1 MLNAATHTPR
11 GEDPV
16 ALSDRRFPSR
26 RAVTAGRVVGAVV
39 AGLALYAAFPPLG
52 WWWAAPLGIA
62 LLLAVVDGRRVRA
75 AFGWGLLAALA
86 YQYPLLHWTGTYVG
100 AVWLGALAVVVLA
113 VAIPVALVP
122 VVRRLPATPLWI
134 ACLWVAGEAGI
145 ERVPWGGF
153 PWAKLAFGQ
162 AGGAYAR
169 LASLGGAPL
178 VSFGVVLSGAGLWSL
193 VSAVSHRGHPTSG
206 DAHRRGAPTVVGALV
221 AVLLGPVVGLATPA
235 HAAVEPGDRT
245 ITVAAVQGNVPRA
258 GLDFASQRR
267 AVLDNHV
274 RETQQLAAQVA
285 AGQRPRPDLV
295 IWPENSSDIDPFA
308 NADARTEIQAVTDR
322 IGVPVV
328 VGAVLRGALNADGTA
343 YVEGPRNAAVV
354 WTPQTPTSPGG
365 PTDQYVKRHLL
376 PFGEYIP
383 LRGLAAFFSD
393 DVARVVDFQPG
404 TGDPLLAAGPA
415 RLGVATCYEV
425 VFDDDVRDAV
435 TAGADLLTVPT
446 NNATFGYTNMTYQQ
460 QGMSRLRAIEH
471 DRAVVIAATSGQSAV
486 IAPDGTVVD
495 RTGALYTPGVLV
507 DRVPLRT
514 TTTLATR
521 LGAGPEWVLAA
532 LGVAAVATGAVLGAR
547 ARRRAGGPGTTP
559 PDTTPPVAG

>member
-1 MLNAATHTPR
+1 MLNAATRSSR
-11 GEDPV
+11 GEEPV
-16 ALSDRRFPSR
+16 DLPDRGFPSR
-26 RAVTAGRVVGAVV
+26 RAVTAARAVAAVV

-52 WWWAAPLGIA
+52 WWWAAPLGVA
-62 LLLAVVDGRRVRA
+62 LLLAVVDGRRPRA
-75 AFGWGLLAALA
+75 AFGWGALSALA

-100 AVWLGALAVVVLA
+100 AVWFGALAVVVLA
-113 VAIPVALVP
+113 VALPVALFP
-122 VVRRLPATPLWI
+122 LVRRVPGTPLWV
-134 ACLWVAGEAGI
+134 ACLWLAGEALI

-162 AGGAYAR
+162 AGGAYAK
-169 LASLGGAPL
+169 LATLGGAPL
-178 VSFGVVLSGAGLWSL
+178 VSFGVVLSGAGLWWL
-193 VSAVSHRGHPTSG
+193 ASAVR
-206 DAHRRGAPTVVGALV
+206 RRGQGIRFSTPTGPVPRRRRALAVVGALV
-221 AVLLGPVVGLATPA
+221 AVLAGPVAGLATPA
-235 HAAVEPGDRT
+235 HAAAEPGDRT

-274 RETQQLAAQVA
+274 RETRLLAARVA
-285 AGQRPRPDLV
+285 AGQTPRPDLV

-308 NADARTEIQAVTDR
+308 NADARTEIQAVTDQM
-322 IGVPVV
+322 GVPIV
-328 VGAVLRGALNADGTA
+328 VGAVLRGATNAAGTA
-343 YVEGPRNAAVV
+343 YVDGPRNASVV
-354 WTPQTPTSPGG
+354 WTPRVG

-383 LRGLAAFFSD
+383 LRGLASLFSA

-404 TGDPLLAAGPA
+404 TGTPVLTAGPA
-415 RLGVATCYEV
+415 ELGVATCYEV

-446 NNATFGYTNMTYQQ
+446 NNATFGDTNMTYQQ

-486 IAPDGTVVD
+486 IAPDGAVLD

-521 LGAGPEWVLAA
+521 LGPAPEWVLAG
-532 LGVAAVATGAVLGAR
+532 LGIAAAATGAGLAV
-547 ARRRAGGPGTTP
+547 RRRRSTAGETG
-559 PDTTPPVAG
+559 

>member
-1 MLNAATHTPR
+1 LAR
-11 GEDPV
+11 LV
-16 ALSDRRFPSR
+16 DRRGPSVGTGA
-26 RAVTAGRVVGAVV
+26 RALAAVV
-39 AGLALYAAFPPLG
+39 AGLGLYATFPPLG

-62 LLLAVVDGRRVRA
+62 LLLAVVDGRRPRA
-75 AFGWGLLAALA
+75 AFGWGVLAALA

-113 VAIPVALVP
+113 VAIPVTLFGLVRHVP
-122 VVRRLPATPLWI
+122 GTPLWV
-134 ACLWVAGEAGI
+134 ACLWVAGEALI
-145 ERVPWGGF
+145 ERLPWGGF

-169 LASLGGAPL
+169 LASVGGAPL
-178 VSFGVVLSGAGLWSL
+178 VSFGVVLSGAGLWWLSTL
-193 VSAVSHRGHPTSG
+193 LRRRPVPSRRAVGL
-206 DAHRRGAPTVVGALV
+206 VGALV
-221 AVLLGPVVGLATPA
+221 AVLLGPVAGLAIPA
-235 HAAVEPGDRT
+235 HAAAEPGERT

-258 GLDFASQRR
+258 GLDFARQRR

-274 RETQQLAAQVA
+274 RETGLLAQRVA
-285 AGQRPRPDLV
+285 AGQTPRPDLV

-308 NADARTEIQAVTDR
+308 NADARTEIQAVTDEM
-322 IGVPVV
+322 GVPIV
-328 VGAVLRGALNADGTA
+328 VGAVLRGATNAAGTA
-343 YVEGPRNAAVV
+343 YVAGPRNAAVV
-354 WTPQTPTSPGG
+354 WTPDTPTHPGG

-383 LRGLAAFFSD
+383 LRGLASLFSS
-393 DVARVVDFQPG
+393 DVSRVTDFQPG
-404 TGDPLLAAGPA
+404 TGTPDLTAGPA

-446 NNATFGYTNMTYQQ
+446 NNATFGDTFMTYQQ

-486 IAPDGTVVD
+486 IAPDGAVLD

-521 LGAGPEWVLAA
+521 LGPAPEWVLAA
-532 LGVAAVATGAVLGAR
+532 LGVAAAATGAGLAV
-547 ARRRAGGPGTTP
+547 RRRRSGGTPGVT
-559 PDTTPPVAG
+559 G

>member
-1 MLNAATHTPR
+1 VLNAATHAPR
-11 GEDPV
+11 GEDSA
-16 ALSDRRFPSR
+16 ALPDRGFPSR
-26 RAVTAGRVVGAVV
+26 RVVAAGGRAVGAVV

-75 AFGWGLLAALA
+75 AFGWGALAALA

-100 AVWLGALAVVVLA
+100 PVWLGALAVVVLA
-113 VAIPVALVP
+113 VAIPVALFP
-122 VVRRLPATPLWI
+122 LVRGLPAAPLWV
-134 ACLWVAGEAGI
+134 ACLWVAGEAAI

-162 AGGAYAR
+162 ADGAYAT
-169 LASLGGAPL
+169 LAALGGAPL
-178 VSFGVVLSGAGLWSL
+178 VSFAVVLSGAGLWWMTAT
-193 VSAVSHRGHPTSG
+193 V
-206 DAHRRGAPTVVGALV
+206 RRRPATPEDGRRPGPALGLVGALV
-221 AVLLGPVVGLATPA
+221 AVLLGPLVGLAVPA

-274 RETQQLAAQVA
+274 RETRLLAAQVA

-308 NADARTEIQAVTDR
+308 NADARTEIQAVTDE

-328 VGAVLRGALNADGTA
+328 VGAVLRGVLDADGTA
-343 YVEGPRNAAVV
+343 YLQGPRNAAVV
-354 WTPQTPTSPGG
+354 WTPRGPAGPGG

-383 LRGLAAFFSD
+383 LRGLASFFSD
-393 DVARVVDFQPG
+393 DVARVVDFAPG
-404 TGDPLLAAGPA
+404 TGTPTLDAGPA

-435 TAGADLLTVPT
+435 TGGADLLTVPT
-446 NNATFGYTNMTYQQ
+446 NNATFGETNMTYQQ

-486 IAPDGTVVD
+486 IAPDGAVLD

-521 LGAGPEWVLAA
+521 LGPTPEWVLAA
-532 LGVAAVATGAVLGAR
+532 LGVAAAATGAVRG
-547 ARRRAGGPGTTP
+547 RRRAGGPGATAPEETSA
-559 PDTTPPVAG
+559 VVR

>member
-1 MLNAATHTPR
+1 
-11 GEDPV
+11 V
-16 ALSDRRFPSR
+16 A
-26 RAVTAGRVVGAVV
+26 TAGRVVGAVV
-39 AGLALYAAFPPLG
+39 AGLALYATFPPLG
-52 WWWAAPLGIA
+52 WWWAGPLGIA
-62 LLLAVVDGRRVRA
+62 LLLAVVDGRRIRA
-75 AFGWGLLAALA
+75 AFGWGVLAAIA

-122 VVRRLPATPLWI
+122 LVRRLPGAPLWV
-134 ACLWVAGEAGI
+134 ASVWVAGEAVI
-145 ERVPWGGF
+145 ERLPWGGF

-162 AGGAYAR
+162 AGGAYAT

-178 VSFGVVLSGAGLWSL
+178 VSFAVVLSGAGLWWL
-193 VSAVSHRGHPTSG
+193 VSAM
-206 DAHRRGAPTVVGALV
+206 AHRRRRRPALAVVGALV
-221 AVLLGPVVGLATPA
+221 AVLVGPVAGLATPA
-235 HAAVEPGDRT
+235 HPAVEPGDRT

-274 RETQQLAAQVA
+274 RETQLLAQQVA

-328 VGAVLRGALNADGTA
+328 VGAVLRGAVNADGTA

-354 WTPQTPTSPGG
+354 WTPRTPTAPGG

-383 LRGLAAFFSD
+383 LRGLAALFSA
-393 DVARVVDFQPG
+393 DVNRVVDFQPG
-404 TGDPLLAAGPA
+404 TGTPTLDAGPA

-446 NNATFGYTNMTYQQ
+446 NNATFGETNMTYQQ
-460 QGMSRLRAIEH
+460 QGMSRLRAVEH

-486 IAPDGTVVD
+486 IAPDGSVVD

-521 LGAGPEWVLAA
+521 LGPAPEWVLAA
-532 LGVAAVATGAVLGAR
+532 LGAAAVVMGAVLTRR
-547 ARRRAGGPGTTP
+547 ARRRS
-559 PDTTPPVAG
+559 

>member
-1 MLNAATHTPR
+1 
-11 GEDPV
+11 
-16 ALSDRRFPSR
+16 
-26 RAVTAGRVVGAVV
+26 
-39 AGLALYAAFPPLG
+39 
-52 WWWAAPLGIA
+52 
-62 LLLAVVDGRRVRA
+62 
-75 AFGWGLLAALA
+75 
-86 YQYPLLHWTGTYVG
+86 VG

-113 VAIPVALVP
+113 VAVPVALVP
-122 VVRRLPATPLWI
+122 LVARLPTTPLWV
-134 ACLWVAGEAGI
+134 ACLWVAGEAVI

-162 AGGAYAR
+162 AGGAYAE
-169 LASLGGAPL
+169 LAALGGAPL
-178 VSFGVVLSGAGLWSL
+178 VSFAVVLSGAGLWSL
-193 VSAVSHRGHPTSG
+193 AARLLRRRRTSG
-206 DAHRRGAPTVVGALV
+206 RPRSALGVVGALV
-221 AVLLGPVVGLATPA
+221 AVLLGPLAGLAVSA

-274 RETQQLAAQVA
+274 RETRLLAAQVA

-295 IWPENSSDIDPFA
+295 IWPENASDIDPFA
-308 NADARTEIQAVTDR
+308 NADARAEIQAVTDEV
-322 IGVPVV
+322 GVPVV
-328 VGAVLRGALNADGTA
+328 VGAVLRGVLDADGTA
-343 YVEGPRNAAVV
+343 YVQGPRNAAVV
-354 WTPQTPTSPGG
+354 WTPRGPAGPGG

-383 LRGLAAFFSD
+383 LRGLAALVSD
-393 DVARVVDFQPG
+393 DVRRVVDFVPG
-404 TGDPLLAAGPA
+404 TGTPTLDAGPA

-446 NNATFGYTNMTYQQ
+446 NNATFGETNMTYQQ

-471 DRAVVIAATSGQSAV
+471 DRAVVVAATSGQSAV
-486 IAPDGTVVD
+486 IAPDGTVLD

-521 LGAGPEWVLAA
+521 LGPAPEWVLAA
-532 LGVAAVATGAVLGAR
+532 LGVAAVVAGAVRG
-547 ARRRAGGPGTTP
+547 RRRTGGASTPDRTSADAG
-559 PDTTPPVAG
+559 

>member
-1 MLNAATHTPR
+1 MAHLVERRGPSLGTAA
-11 GEDPV
+11 
-16 ALSDRRFPSR
+16 
-26 RAVTAGRVVGAVV
+26 RVVGAVV
-39 AGLALYAAFPPLG
+39 AGLALYVAFPPLG

-62 LLLAVVDGRRVRA
+62 LLLAVVDGRRIRA
-75 AFGWGLLAALA
+75 AFGWGVLAALA

-122 VVRRLPATPLWI
+122 LVARLPATPLWV
-134 ACLWVAGEAGI
+134 ACLWVAGEALI

-169 LASLGGAPL
+169 LAALGGAPL
-178 VSFGVVLSGAGLWSL
+178 VSFAVVLSGAGLWSL
-193 VSAVSHRGHPTSG
+193 SGVLRGRPTSG
-206 DAHRRGAPTVVGALV
+206 APLRLRALTTVGALV
-221 AVLLGPVVGLATPA
+221 AVLLGPLAGLAVPA
-235 HAAVEPGDRT
+235 HPAVEPGDRT

-274 RETQQLAAQVA
+274 RETRLLAAQVA
-285 AGQRPRPDLV
+285 AGQRPRADLV

-308 NADARTEIQAVTDR
+308 NADARAEIQAVTDEV
-322 IGVPVV
+322 GVPVV
-328 VGAVLRGALNADGTA
+328 VGAVLRGVLNADGTA
-343 YVEGPRNAAVV
+343 YVQGPRNAAVV
-354 WTPQTPTSPGG
+354 WTPRSPSRAGG

-383 LRGLAAFFSD
+383 LRGIASLLSD
-393 DVARVVDFQPG
+393 DVGRVVDFQAG
-404 TGDPLLAAGPA
+404 TGTPTLDAGPA

-446 NNATFGYTNMTYQQ
+446 NNATFGETNMTYQQ

-486 IAPDGTVVD
+486 IAPDGTVLD

-521 LGAGPEWVLAA
+521 LGPAPEWALAA
-532 LGVAAVATGAVLGAR
+532 LGVAAAAAGLVRG
-547 ARRRAGGPGTTP
+547 RRRTGGAGATSA
-559 PDTTPPVAG
+559 VAG

>member
-1 MLNAATHTPR
+1 MLNSATRAPR
-11 GEDPV
+11 GEDSA
-16 ALSDRRFPSR
+16 ALADRGFPSR
-26 RAVTAGRVVGAVV
+26 RVAAVGRVVGAVV

-75 AFGWGLLAALA
+75 AFGWGALAALA

-113 VAIPVALVP
+113 VAVPVALVP
-122 VVRRLPATPLWI
+122 LVARLPATPLWV
-134 ACLWVAGEAGI
+134 ACLWVAGEAVI

-162 AGGAYAR
+162 AGGAYGK
-169 LASLGGAPL
+169 LAALGGAPL
-178 VSFGVVLSGAGLWSL
+178 VGFAVVLSGAGLWSL
-193 VSAVSHRGHPTSG
+193 ARTVLRRPTPAGPRPSRPSRPALG
-206 DAHRRGAPTVVGALV
+206 LAGSLV
-221 AVLLGPVVGLATPA
+221 AVLLGPLAGLAVPA

-274 RETQQLAAQVA
+274 RETRLLAAAVA

-308 NADARTEIQAVTDR
+308 NADARAEIQAVTDEV
-322 IGVPVV
+322 GVPIV
-328 VGAVLRGALNADGTA
+328 VGAVLRGVLNADGTA
-343 YVEGPRNAAVV
+343 YAEGPRNAAVV
-354 WTPQTPTSPGG
+354 WTPQSPTSAGG

-383 LRGLAAFFSD
+383 LRGLASSFSD
-393 DVARVVDFQPG
+393 DVGRVVDFAPG
-404 TGDPLLAAGPA
+404 TGTPTLDAGPA

-435 TAGADLLTVPT
+435 TGGADLLTVPT
-446 NNATFGYTNMTYQQ
+446 NNATFGQTNMTYQQ

-486 IAPDGTVVD
+486 IAPDGTVLD

-521 LGAGPEWVLAA
+521 LGAAPEWA
-532 LGVAAVATGAVLGAR
+532 LAVLGLAAAAAGAVR
-547 ARRRAGGPGTTP
+547 GRRRTGGTSTP
-559 PDTTPPVAG
+559 DGASVVAG

>member
-1 MLNAATHTPR
+1 M
-11 GEDPV
+11 
-16 ALSDRRFPSR
+16 
-26 RAVTAGRVVGAVV
+26 VTAGRAAGAVL

-62 LLLAVVDGRRVRA
+62 LLLTVVDGRRVRA
-75 AFGWGLLAALA
+75 AFGWGALAALA

-100 AVWLGALAVVVLA
+100 AVWFGALAVVVLA

-122 VVRRLPATPLWI
+122 LVARLPGTPLWV
-134 ACLWVAGEAGI
+134 ACLWVAGEAVI

-169 LASLGGAPL
+169 LAALGGAPL
-178 VSFGVVLSGAGLWSL
+178 VSFAVVLSGAGLWSL
-193 VSAVSHRGHPTSG
+193 ATVTRRHPASG
-206 DAHRRGAPTVVGALV
+206 RALAAIGALV
-221 AVLLGPVVGLATPA
+221 AVLLGPLAGLAVPA

-274 RETQQLAAQVA
+274 RETRLLAAQVA

-308 NADARTEIQAVTDR
+308 NADARTEIQAVTDE

-328 VGAVLRGALNADGTA
+328 VGAVLRGVLDADGTA

-354 WTPQTPTSPGG
+354 WTPRGPTGPGG

-383 LRGLAAFFSD
+383 LRGLASFFSG
-393 DVARVVDFQPG
+393 DVARVVDFAPG
-404 TGDPLLAAGPA
+404 SGTPTLDAGPA

-446 NNATFGYTNMTYQQ
+446 NNATFGETNMTYQQ

-486 IAPDGTVVD
+486 IAPDGTVLD

-521 LGAGPEWVLAA
+521 LGAAPEWVLAA
-532 LGVAAVATGAVLGAR
+532 LGVAAAATGVLRG
-547 ARRRAGGPGTTP
+547 RRRTGGPGTP
-559 PDTTPPVAG
+559 EEAPAVAA

>member
-1 MLNAATHTPR
+1 MLNAATRTPR
-11 GEDPV
+11 AQDPGAPSGRGGPSRPV
-16 ALSDRRFPSR
+16 A
-26 RAVTAGRVVGAVV
+26 TAARVVGAVV

-62 LLLAVVDGRRVRA
+62 LLLAVVDGRRPRA
-75 AFGWGLLAALA
+75 AFGWGALAAVA

-100 AVWLGALAVVVLA
+100 AVWFGALAVVVVA
-113 VAIPVALVP
+113 VAIPVALFP
-122 VVRRLPATPLWI
+122 LVRRLPGAPLWM
-134 ACLWVAGEAGI
+134 ACLWVAGEAAV

-162 AGGAYAR
+162 AGGAYGR

-178 VSFGVVLSGAGLWSL
+178 VSFGVVLSGAGLWWLTVVLRNDAGNPPRARALGL
-193 VSAVSHRGHPTSG
+193 VGALIAVLARTGRRARDPGARRRRTGRPDDHRGGGPG
-206 DAHRRGAPTVVGALV
+206 QRAPGRPGLREPAARRARQPRPRDAPARPAGRGGADPATGPRDLAGELLGRRPVRQRRRPHRDPVRHRPDRGADRRRGRPAGRAQRRRHCLRRGAP
-221 AVLLGPVVGLATPA
+221 
-235 HAAVEPGDRT
+235 
-245 ITVAAVQGNVPRA
+245 
-258 GLDFASQRR
+258 QRR
-267 AVLDNHV
+267 RRLD
-274 RETQQLAAQVA
+274 AA
-285 AGQRPRPDLV
+285 
-295 IWPENSSDIDPFA
+295 DPH
-308 NADARTEIQAVTDR
+308 
-322 IGVPVV
+322 
-328 VGAVLRGALNADGTA
+328 L
-343 YVEGPRNAAVV
+343 
-354 WTPQTPTSPGG
+354 PGG

-383 LRGLAAFFSD
+383 LRALASVFSA

-486 IAPDGTVVD
+486 DRPRRHRRRPDRRALHPGRAGRPRPVAHD
-495 RTGALYTPGVLV
+495 DHPRHPARTG
-507 DRVPLRT
+507 
-514 TTTLATR
+514 TR
-521 LGAGPEWVLAA
+521 SGSWPRSASRPRSP
-532 LGVAAVATGAVLGAR
+532 AR
-547 ARRRAGGPGTTP
+547 AWR
-559 PDTTPPVAG
+559 

>member
-1 MLNAATHTPR
+1 VLTATDAPR

-16 ALSDRRFPSR
+16 ALGDRGFPSR
-26 RAVTAGRVVGAVV
+26 RVGTAARAVGAVV

-62 LLLAVVDGRRVRA
+62 LLLGVIDGRRVRA
-75 AFGWGLLAALA
+75 ALGWGALAALA

-122 VVRRLPATPLWI
+122 LVRALPATPLWV
-134 ACLWVAGEAGI
+134 ACLWVAGEAVI

-169 LASLGGAPL
+169 LAALGGAPL
-178 VSFGVVLSGAGLWSL
+178 VSFAVVLSGAGLWSL
-193 VSAVSHRGHPTSG
+193 AAVVRRRQPASG
-206 DAHRRGAPTVVGALV
+206 NAERSGRALALVGALV
-221 AVLLGPVVGLATPA
+221 AVLLGPLAGLAVPA

-274 RETQQLAAQVA
+274 RETRLLAAQVA

-308 NADARTEIQAVTDR
+308 NADARTEIQAVTDEV
-322 IGVPVV
+322 GVPIV
-328 VGAVLRGALNADGTA
+328 VGAVLRGVLNADGTA

-354 WTPQTPTSPGG
+354 WTPRGATGPGG

-383 LRGLAAFFSD
+383 LRGLASFVSD
-393 DVARVVDFQPG
+393 DVARVVDFAPG
-404 TGDPLLAAGPA
+404 SGTPTLDAGPA

-435 TAGADLLTVPT
+435 TGGADLLTVPT
-446 NNATFGYTNMTYQQ
+446 NNATFGDTNMTYQQ

-471 DRAVVIAATSGQSAV
+471 DRAVVVAATSGQSAV
-486 IAPDGTVVD
+486 IAPDGAVLD

-521 LGAGPEWVLAA
+521 LGPAPEWALAA
-532 LGVAAVATGAVLGAR
+532 LGVAAAATGAVRG
-547 ARRRAGGPGTTP
+547 RRRTGGPGTAAPEETSA
-559 PDTTPPVAG
+559 VAR